1 MTGMG
6 LGKKM
11 GQDSHHVPN
20 HVVHHP
26 KHVHEAARLEQRDE
40 NNQEAG
46 LHPEE
51 PTGHMA
57 TCPFSPSVTSSSYSS
72 SFLVNGTSMWRASLH
87 TSLPVPCHPPPSL
100 GLL

>member
-57 TCPFSPSVTSSSYSS
+57 TCPFSTVHSQDGPLSRSDWP
-72 SFLVNGTSMWRASLH
+72 LGGTHAGLIQLASRMEI
-87 TSLPVPCHPPPSL
+87 
-100 GLL
+100 